1 MSSRA
6 PTRRRRNPEPPET
19 LEEYFKEQVE
29 GARKDLETRI
39 PHVSF
44 DDFSGTPAYVAPGY
58 VRAGRGLRDL
68 RLHRLPSRA
77 RGTLYL
83 VSATIG
89 QAATS
94 NTVAGT
100 ARALVRVSDKLRLPV
115 LLHAHRDV
123 ELPRFV
129 RIYDEEGFL
138 PVHLHLPSGIPR
150 EFEERVYEQ
159 VLVANGSAYGL
170 CDALETLARYHFLV
184 PEEYREQIGML
195 TQQAFGDDDLA
206 AYLQA
211 RELAAL
217 VSE

>member
-1 MSSRA
+1 VPRTSH
-6 PTRRRRNPEPPET
+6 RNPDPPQT
-19 LEEYFKEQVE
+19 LEEYFEEQVA

-44 DDFSGTPAYVAPGY
+44 DDFSGRWEYVQKC
-58 VRAGRGLRDL
+58 GLRDL
-68 RLHRLPSRA
+68 RLNRIPSRA

-83 VSATIG
+83 ISATIG
-89 QAATS
+89 LAATS

-123 ELPRFV
+123 ELTRFV
-129 RIYDEEGFL
+129 RIYDGEGFL

-150 EFEERVYEQ
+150 EFERRIYEQ
-159 VLVANGSAYGL
+159 VSANGSVYEL
-170 CDALETLARYHFLV
+170 LDALETLARYHFLV

-195 TQQAFGDDDLA
+195 AQQAFEDDDLA
-206 AYLQA
+206 TYLQA

>member
-1 MSSRA
+1 MGYGDPMPTRSRA
-6 PTRRRRNPEPPET
+6 RRNPDFPET
-19 LEEYFKEQVE
+19 LEEYFKEQVA

-44 DDFSGTPAYVAPGY
+44 DDFSRRWEYVEK
-58 VRAGRGLRDL
+58 RGLRDL
-68 RLHRLPSRA
+68 RLNRIPSRA

-83 VSATIG
+83 ISATIG
-89 QAATS
+89 KAASS

-123 ELPRFV
+123 ELTRFV
-129 RIYDEEGFL
+129 RIYDGEGFL

-150 EFEERVYEQ
+150 EFERRIYEQ
-159 VLVANGSAYGL
+159 VLANGSVYEL
-170 CDALETLARYHFLV
+170 LDALETLARCHFLV
-184 PEEYREQIGML
+184 PEEYREQIDML
-195 TQQAFGDDDLA
+195 AQQAFRDDDLGT
-206 AYLQA
+206 YLQA

>member
-1 MSSRA
+1 MPRTSA
-6 PTRRRRNPEPPET
+6 RRRRNPDPPET
-19 LEEYFKEQVE
+19 LAEYFEEQVA

-44 DDFSGTPAYVAPGY
+44 DDFSGKWGTFQS
-58 VRAGRGLRDL
+58 GLRDL
-68 RLHRLPSRA
+68 SLNWIPFPT

-83 VSATIG
+83 ISAYIG
-89 QAATS
+89 KDATA

-100 ARALVRVSDKLRLPV
+100 ARALVRVSDELRLPI
-115 LLHAHRDV
+115 LLHEPKNSR
-123 ELPRFV
+123 LPRFEPL
-129 RIYDEEGFL
+129 YDEDGA
-138 PVHLHLPSGIPR
+138 PYGHLHLPKGIPSKV
-150 EFEERVYEQ
+150 EDSILARVRVE
-159 VLVANGSAYGL
+159 GSVYSLYG
-170 CDALETLARYHFLV
+170 ALEELAMYHFLV

-195 TQQAFGDDDLA
+195 AQQAFENDDLA

>member
-1 MSSRA
+1 MSFRTPRRGPRSR
-6 PTRRRRNPEPPET
+6 RHNPDAYEDEQPKT
-19 LEEYFKEQVE
+19 LRDYFGDALEE
-29 GARKDLETRI
+29 ARKDLETRI
-39 PHVSF
+39 PHVAF
-44 DDFSGTPAYVAPGY
+44 DDF
-58 VRAGRGLRDL
+58 RGRWGLRDL
-68 RLHRLPSRA
+68 RLHRIPSGA

-83 VSATIG
+83 ISATIG

-123 ELPRFV
+123 ELTRFV
-129 RIYDEEGFL
+129 RIYDGEGFL

-150 EFEERVYEQ
+150 EFEERVYAQ
-159 VLVANGSAYGL
+159 VLANGSVYGL
-170 CDALETLARYHFLV
+170 RDALETLARYHFLV
-184 PEEYREQIGML
+184 PEAYREQIGAL
-195 TQQAFGDDDLA
+195 AQQAFKDDDLA

-217 VSE
+217 VSD

>member
-1 MSSRA
+1 MPPTATRTRA
-6 PTRRRRNPEPPET
+6 RRRNPDPPET
-19 LEEYFKEQVE
+19 LEEYFEEQVA

-44 DDFSGTPAYVAPGY
+44 DDFSGKWGTFQS
-58 VRAGRGLRDL
+58 GLRDL
-68 RLHRLPSRA
+68 RLNRIPSRA

-83 VSATIG
+83 ISATIG
-89 QAATS
+89 LAASS

-115 LLHAHRDV
+115 LLLAHRDV
-123 ELPRFV
+123 ELTRFV
-129 RIYDEEGFL
+129 RIYDGEGFL

-150 EFEERVYEQ
+150 EFERRIYEQ
-159 VLVANGSAYGL
+159 VLANGSVYEL
-170 CDALETLARYHFLV
+170 LDALETLARYHFLV

-195 TQQAFGDDDLA
+195 AQQAFENDDLA

>member
-1 MSSRA
+1 MPRTATRTRA
-6 PTRRRRNPEPPET
+6 RRRNPDPPET
-19 LEEYFKEQVE
+19 LEKYFEEQVE

-39 PHVSF
+39 PHVAF
-44 DDFSGTPAYVAPGY
+44 DDFSG
-58 VRAGRGLRDL
+58 RWGLRDL
-68 RLHRLPSRA
+68 RLHRIPSGA

-83 VSATIG
+83 ISATIG

-100 ARALVRVSDKLRLPV
+100 ARALVRASDKLRLPV
-115 LLHAHRDV
+115 LLRAHKNV
-123 ELPRFV
+123 ELPRFLS
-129 RIYDEEGFL
+129 IYDEEGFL

-150 EFEERVYEQ
+150 EFEERVYAQ
-159 VLVANGSAYGL
+159 VLANGSVYGL
-170 CDALETLARYHFLV
+170 RDALETLARYHFLV
-184 PEEYREQIGML
+184 PEEYGEQIGAL
-195 TQQAFGDDDLA
+195 AQQAFKDDDLA